1 MVTKLGGNLHDIFG
15 VLEGHIGK
23 IIFGVIVIV
32 AITLGVRFRKQLK
45 RALLQNAS

>member
-1 MVTKLGGNLHDIFG
+1 
-15 VLEGHIGK
+15 
-23 IIFGVIVIV
+23 VIVIV